1 MYSSFKR
8 FLDIV
13 CALILLPIVLWLTII
28 VGFLI
33 KLEDRGP
40 IFYLAKRIG
49 KDGKIFDMYKFRSMK
64 VGAKDIRLED
74 GSTYNSNDDERVT
87 KIGKMIRKTSIDEIP
102 QLLNILKGDM
112 TFIGPRPD
120 SAMWLNNYTAEERV
134 ILRVRPGI
142 TGYNQAINRNAVGTK
157 EKIRN
162 DIIYVENM
170 SLFFDIKILLLTFQT
185 VILSKNVNRKNDLTN
200 NSKVRKGS

>member
-13 CALILLPIVLWLTII
+13 CALILLPIVLLLTII

-33 KLEDRGP
+33 KMEDRGP
-40 IFYLAKRIG
+40 IFYFAKRIG
-49 KDGKIFDMYKFRSMK
+49 KDGNIFDMYKFRSMK

-74 GSTYNSNDDERVT
+74 GSTYNSDNDERVT
-87 KIGKMIRKTSIDEIP
+87 KIGKLIRKTSIDEIP

-120 SAMWLNNYTAEERV
+120 SAMWLDNYTAEERV

-157 EKIRN
+157 EKLRN

-170 SLFFDIKILLLTFQT
+170 SLFFDIKILLMTFQT
-185 VILSKNVNRKNDLTN
+185 VMLSKNVNRKDDITN
-200 NSKVRKGS
+200 NSKVGKGS

>member
-87 KIGKMIRKTSIDEIP
+87 KIGKIIRKTSIDEIP